1 MWSICTHP
9 WVWGGLASVEM
20 QVSEVRSV
28 TVCANVCSRQLMH
41 HRRKKSGSY
50 YISFIIHTMSF
61 SFLILG
67 VIGQACA
74 TVNVRYFPWGKRG
87 LRVRG
92 KDSLVANGPA

>member
-41 HRRKKSGSY
+41 HRRKK
-50 YISFIIHTMSF
+50 IRFLLHIIHHTY
-61 SFLILG
+61 
-67 VIGQACA
+67 
-74 TVNVRYFPWGKRG
+74 NVFFIPNPRG
-87 LRVRG
+87 YRASMCYG
-92 KDSLVANGPA
+92 